1 VSTRTGG
8 NGPFNCFQALTGS
21 HSLSSCAAGPAS
33 QRSRQSILSLGI
45 ANDLENDIVGD
56 DEEDPRQEAGD
67 SAVSSMGKWHKHTV
81 KVYSMLKDNM
91 AAPGE
96 GQDEAGDEPKPER
109 LSYEKLST
117 GCSRRTAAGVFFEL
131 LQLKTWDY
139 IDLDQDE
146 SYGDI
151 KVSHCRMFS
160 LIFVDPGI

>member
-1 VSTRTGG
+1 
-8 NGPFNCFQALTGS
+8 
-21 HSLSSCAAGPAS
+21 
-33 QRSRQSILSLGI
+33 
-45 ANDLENDIVGD
+45 
-56 DEEDPRQEAGD
+56 
-67 SAVSSMGKWHKHTV
+67 MGKWHKHTV

-96 GQDEAGDEPKPER
+96 GPDEAGEEPKPGR
-109 LSYEKLST
+109 MSYDKLST

-151 KVSHCRMFS
+151 KVSHCRCRMLF
-160 LIFVDPGI
+160 LIFVHEGI

>member
-1 VSTRTGG
+1 
-8 NGPFNCFQALTGS
+8 
-21 HSLSSCAAGPAS
+21 
-33 QRSRQSILSLGI
+33 LSLGI

-56 DEEDPRQEAGD
+56 EDEEDPRQEAGD

-96 GQDEAGDEPKPER
+96 GQDEAGEEPKPEW

-117 GCSRRTAAGVFFEL
+117 GCSRRTAAGVFFEI

-146 SYGDI
+146 SFGDI
-151 KVSHCRMFS
+151 KVSHCRLLS
-160 LIFVDPGI
+160 LIFVVPGI